1 VDERLSSGNSGYG
14 PNLGC
19 GPAITP
25 LLVQKSDVH
34 AALDG
39 MGAWHRGGTAGNQ
52 GLVWGWRVLSPRWR
66 GLWGGDTPDELPLE
80 YNAELTDKVVV
91 ILTDGNNQVH
101 DEGATGP
108 RGSDYTSF
116 GRLHDFMGAGASR
129 AQGKAEWDRRMERV
143 CSRMKAQGIIIY
155 TIIFDG
161 ALNSSTQN
169 LYRRCASK
177 PEFYSHAPNNA
188 ALRTVFRQVGMQL
201 SNLRIAE

>member
-1 VDERLSSGNSGYG
+1 MARTDGYDQTDDTPTVRLFRSYLYPDESDNDWGPPRNPRVDERLSSGNSGYG

-129 AQGKAEWDRRMERV
+129 AQGKAEWDRRMERF
-143 CSRMKAQGIIIY
+143 A
-155 TIIFDG
+155 
-161 ALNSSTQN
+161 
-169 LYRRCASK
+169 
-177 PEFYSHAPNNA
+177 
-188 ALRTVFRQVGMQL
+188 VG
-201 SNLRIAE
+201 